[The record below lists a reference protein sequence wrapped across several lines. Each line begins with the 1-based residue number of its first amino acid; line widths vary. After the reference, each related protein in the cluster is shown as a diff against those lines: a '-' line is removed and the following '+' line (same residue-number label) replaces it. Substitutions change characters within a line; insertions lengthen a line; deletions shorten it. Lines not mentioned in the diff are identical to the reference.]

1 MPRKPDSRFFSA
13 AIRVFTKNSD
23 AVTTVLVLPL
33 LASAGAHTIS
43 TEFPSL
49 GVSILYLAGIFF
61 FLLLNA
67 FFVASEFAIVKVR
80 PSQLEASAKETGR
93 NPNTALHVVHHL
105 DGYLSANQLGITISS
120 LALGFLGE
128 PFVTALVAPLL
139 LRAGLPE
146 NAVYWISLVLAIG
159 SFTFLHVVIGE
170 LLPKSIAIRK
180 SVETTFA
187 LAAPLRIFYNSFR
200 PFIVFLNG
208 TANWLLK
215 NVFRIDPVNEGE
227 HIHSAE
233 ELALLVTQSGQSQEV
248 TETER
253 KILINALGLN
263 ELWVRDVMTPR
274 NKVVILDADQPF
286 EKVLEI
292 AMRSKHTRFPLVKGH
307 LDHAIG
313 LIHIKDLFKLIK
325 DPDPDLM
332 RIKRELKI
340 VPDTMPLDTLL
351 RFFLHEHAHLAM
363 AVDEFGTPVGI
374 VFLDNVMEELVG
386 DIQDE
391 FDNERSSFTKINDGE
406 FVIEGA
412 MTLND
417 LAGHVPELFLESGEV
432 TTVGGYLTQQLERF
446 PEIGETVEILGYE
459 ARVTSTDGR
468 RVGQVHFRKLLLGD
482 EEDDRESGQAPT

>member
-1 MPRKPDSRFFSA
+1 
-13 AIRVFTKNSD
+13 V
-23 AVTTVLVLPL
+23 
-33 LASAGAHTIS
+33 
-43 TEFPSL
+43 EF
-49 GVSILYLAGIFF
+49 VLYLVGIAF

-67 FFVASEFAIVKVR
+67 FYVAAEFAIVKVR
-80 PSQLEASAKETGR
+80 PSQIESNGKESSRSGK
-93 NPNTALHVVHHL
+93 TAMHVVTHL
-105 DGYLSANQLGITISS
+105 DGYLSACQLGITISS

-128 PFVTALVAPLL
+128 PFVTALVAPLFFQL
-139 LRAGLPE
+139 GLPQ
-146 NAVYWISLVLAIG
+146 NVVYWLSLVLAIA
-159 SFTFLHVVIGE
+159 SFTFLHVVVGE
-170 LLPKSIAIRK
+170 LMPKSIAIRK
-180 SVETTFA
+180 SVATT
-187 LAAPLRIFYNSFR
+187 LLLCGPLHIFYKAFK
-200 PFIVFLNG
+200 PLIVFFNG

-215 NVFRIDPVNEGE
+215 VLFRIDPINEGE

-233 ELALLVTQSGQSQEV
+233 ELALLVTQSGKSQEV

-253 KILINALGLN
+253 EILINALGLN

-286 EKVLEI
+286 EKTLEL
-292 AMRSKHTRFPLVKGH
+292 AMTSKHTRFPLVKGH

-325 DPDPDLM
+325 EPEPDLM

-351 RFFLHEHAHLAM
+351 RFFLREHAHLAM

-391 FDNERSSFTKINDGE
+391 FDNERSSFTRINDDE

-446 PEIGETVEILGYE
+446 PEVGETLEILGYE
-459 ARVTSTDGR
+459 ARIASTDGR
-468 RVGQVHFRKLLLGD
+468 RVGQVHFRKL
-482 EEDDRESGQAPT
+482 APVADNENTEWEA

>member
-1 MPRKPDSRFFSA
+1 MSG
-13 AIRVFTKNSD
+13 AIKAFTKNSD
-23 AVTTVLVLPL
+23 AVIFDTAILF
-33 LASAGAHTIS
+33 LADAGGHV
-43 TEFPSL
+43 FPT
-49 GVSILYLAGIFF
+49 GPEIAFYIFGIVF

-80 PSQLEASAKETGR
+80 PSQLEALGKENGTD
-93 NPNTALHVVHHL
+93 PKLALHVVNRL

-128 PFVTALVAPLL
+128 PFVKAM
-139 LRAGLPE
+139 
-146 NAVYWISLVLAIG
+146 VYPVLASTGMPQNWIYWLSLILSYA
-159 SFTFLHVVIGE
+159 SFTFLHVVVGE
-170 LLPKSIAIRK
+170 LVPKSIAIRK
-180 SVETTFA
+180 AVPVTMA
-187 LAAPLRIFYNSFR
+187 LVGPLHLFFKC
-200 PFIVFLNG
+200 FHWVIVFFNG

-215 NVFRIDPVNEGE
+215 KIFRIDPVNEGE

-233 ELALLVTQSGQSQEV
+233 ELALLVQQSGQSQEV

-253 KILINALGLN
+253 EILINALGLN

-325 DPDPDLM
+325 EPDPDLM

-351 RFFLHEHAHLAM
+351 QFFLREHAHLAM

-391 FDNERSSFTKINDGE
+391 FDNERSSFTKINDEE

-432 TTVGGYLTQQLERF
+432 TTIGGYLTQQLQRF
-446 PEIGETVEILGYE
+446 PEVGETVEVLGYE

-468 RVGQVHFRKLLLGD
+468 RVGQVHFRKLVPVAED
-482 EEDDRESGQAPT
+482 EALAEEV

>member
-1 MPRKPDSRFFSA
+1 MIDFISSL
-13 AIRVFTKNSD
+13 SY
-23 AVTTVLVLPL
+23 
-33 LASAGAHTIS
+33 LASVAPEPA

-49 GVSILYLAGIFF
+49 GKTIIYIAGIVF

-80 PSQLEASAKETGR
+80 ASQIEGETKE
-93 NPNTALHVVHHL
+93 NPVKAATALKVVNNL
-105 DGYLSANQLGITISS
+105 DGYLSANQLGITIAS

-128 PFVTALVAPLL
+128 PFVAALVSPLL
-139 LRAGLPE
+139 MQTGMS
-146 NAVYWISLVLAIG
+146 VWWVKGISFTLAIL

-170 LLPKSIAIRK
+170 LMPKSIAIRYPLG
-180 SVETTFA
+180 TTMN
-187 LAAPLRIFYNSFR
+187 LAAPLHAFYKSAKWG
-200 PFIVFLNG
+200 IVILQG

-215 NVFRIDPVNEGE
+215 RLFNIEPMKEGE
-227 HIHSAE
+227 HSHSAE
-233 ELALLVTQSGQSQEV
+233 ELALLVAHSEKSQEV
-248 TETER
+248 TEKER
-253 KILINALGLN
+253 EILINALGLN

-274 NKVVILDADQPF
+274 NKVVVLDADEPF
-286 EKVLEI
+286 EKTLEI
-292 AMRSKHTRFPLVKGH
+292 ALRSKHTRFPLVKGH
-307 LDHAIG
+307 LDHSIG

-351 RFFLHEHAHLAM
+351 QFFLREHAHLAM

-391 FDNERSSFTKINDGE
+391 FDNERSSFTRVNDDE
-406 FVIEGA
+406 FVIEGS

-432 TTVGGYLTQQLERF
+432 TTIGGYLTQQLERF
-446 PEIGETVEILGYE
+446 PEVGETVEILGYE

-468 RVGQVHFRKLLLGD
+468 RVGQVHFRKLVPAKE
-482 EEDDRESGQAPT
+482 EEDLAEQV

>member
-1 MPRKPDSRFFSA
+1 VTRA
-13 AIRVFTKNSD
+13 FTKNFD
-23 AVTTVLVLPL
+23 AVIPDYAINL
-33 LASAGAHTIS
+33 LAAADVVHD
-43 TEFPSL
+43 FPSL
-49 GVSILYLAGIFF
+49 GQSLMYVLGIIF

-80 PSQLEASAKETGR
+80 PSQLEALSKENGSD
-93 NPNTALHVVHHL
+93 PKLALHVVNHL

-128 PFVTALVAPLL
+128 PFVKALVYPVLASTGMPQ
-139 LRAGLPE
+139 
-146 NAVYWISLVLAIG
+146 NWIYWISLILAYA
-159 SFTFLHVVIGE
+159 SFTFLHVVLGE
-170 LLPKSIAIRK
+170 LVPKSIAIRRA
-180 SVETTFA
+180 VPVTMT
-187 LAAPLRIFYNSFR
+187 LVGPLHLFFKGFHWVIIFF
-200 PFIVFLNG
+200 NG

-215 NVFRIDPVNEGE
+215 TIFRVDPISESE

-233 ELALLVTQSGQSQEV
+233 ELALLVTQSGKSQEV

-253 KILINALGLN
+253 EILINALGLN

-313 LIHIKDLFKLIK
+313 LIHIKDLFKLINE
-325 DPDPDLM
+325 PDPDLM

-351 RFFLHEHAHLAM
+351 QFFLREHAHLAM

-391 FDNERSSFTKINDGE
+391 FDNERSSFTRINDEE

-432 TTVGGYLTQQLERF
+432 TTVGGYLTQQLQRF
-446 PEIGETVEILGYE
+446 PEVGETVEVLGYE

-468 RVGQVHFRKLLLGD
+468 RVGQVYFRKLPDPAED
-482 EEDDRESGQAPT
+482 EEKKSWSTADAG

>member
-1 MPRKPDSRFFSA
+1 
-13 AIRVFTKNSD
+13 V
-23 AVTTVLVLPL
+23 
-33 LASAGAHTIS
+33 
-43 TEFPSL
+43 
-49 GVSILYLAGIFF
+49 F

-80 PSQLEASAKETGR
+80 ASQIEGETKE
-93 NPNTALHVVHHL
+93 NPVKAATALKVVNNL
-105 DGYLSANQLGITISS
+105 DGYLSANQLGITIAS

-128 PFVTALVAPLL
+128 PFVAALVSPLL
-139 LRAGLPE
+139 MQTGMS
-146 NAVYWISLVLAIG
+146 VWWVKGISFTLAIL

-170 LLPKSIAIRK
+170 LMPKSIAIRYPLGTTMNLSTPLHAFYK
-180 SVETTFA
+180 SA
-187 LAAPLRIFYNSFR
+187 KWGIIILQ
-200 PFIVFLNG
+200 G

-215 NVFRIDPVNEGE
+215 RLFNIEPMKESE
-227 HIHSAE
+227 HSHSAE
-233 ELALLVTQSGQSQEV
+233 ELALLVAHSEKSQEV
-248 TETER
+248 TEKER
-253 KILINALGLN
+253 EILINALGLN

-286 EKVLEI
+286 EKTLEI
-292 AMRSKHTRFPLVKGH
+292 ALRSKHTRFPLVKGH
-307 LDHAIG
+307 LDHSIG

-351 RFFLHEHAHLAM
+351 QFFLREHAHLAM

-391 FDNERSSFTKINDGE
+391 FDNERSSFTRVNDDE

-417 LAGHVPELFLESGEV
+417 LAGFVPELFLESGEV
-432 TTVGGYLTQQLERF
+432 TTIGGYLTQQLERF
-446 PEIGETVEILGYE
+446 PEVGETVEILGYE

-468 RVGQVHFRKLLLGD
+468 RVGQVHFRKLVPAKE
-482 EEDDRESGQAPT
+482 EEDLAEQV

>member
-1 MPRKPDSRFFSA
+1 MIVDSLWLATA
-13 AIRVFTKNSD
+13 AD
-23 AVTTVLVLPL
+23 ARYQWPTPGEALFYLGGIL
-33 LASAGAHTIS
+33 L
-43 TEFPSL
+43 
-49 GVSILYLAGIFF
+49 

-67 FFVASEFAIVKVR
+67 LFVAAEFAFVKVR
-80 PSQLEASAKETGR
+80 LSQIEAEGKDKSPEGIAARKIASDI
-93 NPNTALHVVHHL
+93 NP
-105 DGYLSANQLGITISS
+105 YLSAAQLGITVAS
-120 LALGFLGE
+120 LALGALGE
-128 PFVTALVAPLL
+128 PFIEKLVGPPLQEISWFPP
-139 LRAGLPE
+139 GL
-146 NAVYWISLVLAIG
+146 VSGLSWVLAIG
-159 SFTFLHVVIGE
+159 SFTVLHVVVGE
-170 LLPKSIAIRK
+170 QLPKTIAIRK
-180 SVETTFA
+180 SLETTLL
-187 LAAPLRIFYNSFR
+187 LARPMLLFYHLCSLPIR
-200 PFIVFLNG
+200 MLNG
-208 TANWLLK
+208 ASNRLARV
-215 NVFRIDPVNEGE
+215 VFRIEPATGHDEA
-227 HIHSAE
+227 HSAE
-233 ELALLVTQSGQSQEV
+233 ELALLVTQSGKSQEV

-253 KILINALGLN
+253 EILINALGLN

-286 EKVLEI
+286 DKVLEI

-325 DPDPDLM
+325 EPNPDLM
-332 RIKRELKI
+332 RIKRDLKI

-351 RFFLHEHAHLAM
+351 RFFLREHAHLAM

-391 FDNERSSFTKINDGE
+391 FDNERSSFTRVNEDE

-446 PEIGETVEILGYE
+446 PEVGETVEVLGYE

-468 RVGQVHFRKLLLGD
+468 RVGQVHFRKLVPA
-482 EEDDRESGQAPT
+482 EEEAEMAQEG

>member
-1 MPRKPDSRFFSA
+1 MTAEFAS
-13 AIRVFTKNSD
+13 N
-23 AVTTVLVLPL
+23 L
-33 LASAGAHTIS
+33 LAVAGQHD
-43 TEFPSL
+43 FPSL
-49 GVSILYLAGIFF
+49 GQSLLYIAGIAF

-80 PSQLEASAKETGR
+80 PSQLEALSKESGA
-93 NPNTALHVVHHL
+93 NPKLALHVVNHL

-128 PFVTALVAPLL
+128 PFVKALVYPLL
-139 LRAGLPE
+139 ASTGMPQTWI
-146 NAVYWISLVLAIG
+146 YWISLIVAYA
-159 SFTFLHVVIGE
+159 SFTFLHVVVGE
-170 LLPKSIAIRK
+170 LVPKSIAIRK
-180 SVETTFA
+180 SVPVTMA
-187 LAAPLRIFYNSFR
+187 LVGPLHLFFKG
-200 PFIVFLNG
+200 FHWVIVFFNG

-215 NVFRIDPVNEGE
+215 NIFRIDPISESE

-233 ELALLVTQSGQSQEV
+233 ELALLVTQSGKSQEV

-253 KILINALGLN
+253 EILINALGLN

-286 EKVLEI
+286 EKTLEI

-325 DPDPDLM
+325 EPDPDLM

-391 FDNERSSFTKINDGE
+391 FDNERSSFTRINDDE

-446 PEIGETVEILGYE
+446 PEVGETVEVLGYE

-468 RVGQVHFRKLLLGD
+468 RVGQVHFRKLVPAA
-482 EEDDRESGQAPT
+482 EEESEEG

>member
-1 MPRKPDSRFFSA
+1 VIFDHVIQFL
-13 AIRVFTKNSD
+13 
-23 AVTTVLVLPL
+23 AVSGGHEL
-33 LASAGAHTIS
+33 SK
-43 TEFPSL
+43 EFPSVGASL
-49 GVSILYLAGIFF
+49 LYLLGIAF

-80 PSQLEASAKETGR
+80 PSQLEAGAKESGR
-93 NPNTALHVVHHL
+93 NPNTALHVVSHL
-105 DGYLSANQLGITISS
+105 DGYLSACQLGITISS

-139 LRAGLPE
+139 IKLHMPE
-146 NAVYWISLVLAIG
+146 SAVYWISLVLAIG
-159 SFTFLHVVIGE
+159 SFTFLHVVVGE

-180 SVETTFA
+180 AMETTFM
-187 LAAPLRIFYNSFR
+187 LSTPLRLFYSYFR

-208 TANWLLK
+208 TANWFLR
-215 NVFRIDPVNEGE
+215 NFFRMEPVSEGE
-227 HIHSAE
+227 HSHSAE
-233 ELALLVTQSGQSQEV
+233 ELALLVNQSEKSQEV

-253 KILINALGLN
+253 EILINALGLN

-274 NKVVILDADQPF
+274 NRVVILDADQPF

-307 LDHAIG
+307 LDQAIG

-351 RFFLHEHAHLAM
+351 QFFLREHAHLAM

-374 VFLDNVMEELVG
+374 VFLDNVIEELVG

-391 FDNERSSFTKINDGE
+391 FDNERSSFTKINDEE

-417 LAGHVPELFLESGEV
+417 LAGYVPELFLESGEV
-432 TTVGGYLTQQLERF
+432 TTVGGYLTQQLQRF
-446 PEIGETVEILGYE
+446 PEVGETVDILGYE

-468 RVGQVHFRKLLLGD
+468 RVGQVHFRKLVRE
-482 EEDDRESGQAPT
+482 EEDMEVSEEA

>member
-1 MPRKPDSRFFSA
+1 VIPDHAILFLADA
-13 AIRVFTKNSD
+13 A
-23 AVTTVLVLPL
+23 L
-33 LASAGAHTIS
+33 H
-43 TEFPSL
+43 EFPSL
-49 GVSILYLAGIFF
+49 GQSMLYILGIVF

-80 PSQLEASAKETGR
+80 PSQLEALAKENGSD
-93 NPNTALHVVHHL
+93 PKLALHVVNHL

-128 PFVTALVAPLL
+128 PFVKALVYPMLASTGMPQTWI
-139 LRAGLPE
+139 
-146 NAVYWISLVLAIG
+146 YWISLILAYA
-159 SFTFLHVVIGE
+159 SFTFLHVVVGE
-170 LLPKSIAIRK
+170 LVPKSLAIRK
-180 SVETTFA
+180 AVPVTMSLVG
-187 LAAPLRIFYNSFR
+187 PLHLFFKA
-200 PFIVFLNG
+200 FQWVIVFFNG
-208 TANWLLK
+208 TANWILR
-215 NVFRIDPVNEGE
+215 VIFRVDPISESE

-233 ELALLVTQSGQSQEV
+233 ELALLVTQSGKSQQV

-253 KILINALGLN
+253 EILINALGLN

-274 NKVVILDADQPF
+274 NKVIILDADQPF
-286 EKVLEI
+286 DKVLEI
-292 AMRSKHTRFPLVKGH
+292 AICSKHTRFPLVKGH
-307 LDHAIG
+307 LDQAIG

-340 VPDTMPLDTLL
+340 VPDTMPLDSLL
-351 RFFLHEHAHLAM
+351 QFFLREHAHLAM

-391 FDNERSSFTKINDGE
+391 FDNERSSFTMVNDDE
-406 FVIEGA
+406 FVIEGS

-446 PEIGETVEILGYE
+446 PEVGETLEILGYE

-468 RVGQVHFRKLLLGD
+468 RVGQIHFRKLAEATAD
-482 EEDDRESGQAPT
+482 EEKEGRSLVDQG